1 MARFLRITLCTLL
14 LCYKSFLIRD
24 DVIIVSTEDWTP
36 QWPRITESFLI
47 SILFLF
53 EPSFDTVCVVGV
65 IEMGMVAL
73 EYQHLLLDLL
83 DILQAK
89 TALY

>member
-1 MARFLRITLCTLL
+1 MARFLRVTLCTLL

-24 DVIIVSTEDWTP
+24 DVIIVSTTDWTP

-53 EPSFDTVCVVGV
+53 EPSFDTVCVVGM
-65 IEMGMVAL
+65 IKIGMVAL
-73 EYQHLLLDLL
+73 EYKHLLFNLL
-83 DILQAK
+83 NMLQAK